1 MTEAIR
7 LEGVA
12 KSFTMHLRGGAE
24 LPVVQGV
31 AFAVAPGECVALG
44 GPSGAGKSSI
54 LKMIYG
60 NYRADAG
67 AVWLRDGGEW
77 VDVARADPRRVLA
90 LRRRTLGYVSQFLR
104 AIPRVPARELVAA
117 AARDAGLEA
126 DAALARAESL
136 LDRLNVPERLWGL
149 PPATF
154 SGGEQQRVNLARG
167 LAAEHPLLL
176 LDEPTASLDAE
187 SRDRAIALI
196 RERRDAGA
204 AILGIFHD
212 ALVREALC
220 DRIVDVSRFAAQAQ
234 TA

>member
-1 MTEAIR
+1 MDAAIR

-12 KSFTMHLRGGAE
+12 KSFTMHLRGGAV
-24 LPVVQGV
+24 LPVVRDV
-31 AFAVAPGECVALG
+31 TFDVRPGECVALG

-54 LKMIYG
+54 VKMIYG

-67 AVWLRDGGEW
+67 VIWLRDGGEW
-77 VDVARADPRRVLA
+77 VDVARAEPRRVLA
-90 LRRRTLGYVSQFLR
+90 LRQRTLGYVSQYLR

-117 AARDAGLEA
+117 AAREAGLEA
-126 DAALARAESL
+126 DAAQARADAL

-167 LAAEHPLLL
+167 LAAEHPILL

-212 ALVREALC
+212 ARVREALC
-220 DRIVDVSRFAAQAQ
+220 DRIIDVSRFAPQAQ

>member
-1 MTEAIR
+1 
-7 LEGVA
+7 
-12 KSFTMHLRGGAE
+12 
-24 LPVVQGV
+24 VQGV

-54 LKMIYG
+54 LKIIYG

-212 ALVREALC
+212 ALVREALA